1 MRALFFGSPD
11 FAVPCLDAL
20 HEIADVV
27 AVVTQPDRPKGRG
40 LTLAPPAVKVRAEA
54 LGLPVLQPTRIKPP
68 SFAAELVALGADV
81 GVVVAYG
88 RILPRAVLDA
98 PRLGCV
104 NVHASLLPRWRGAA
118 PIHWAIVHGDAETGV
133 CLMQVDEG
141 LDSGPVLARAQTPI
155 DADETAGE
163 LFDRL
168 SLLGAEVLRRELP
181 RFVAGALP
189 AEPQVEAD
197 ATYAKM
203 LEKTDGRVDF
213 ARSAREVHDR
223 VRGMS
228 PWPGAY
234 ADLEGAR
241 VKLHRSHVVEVE
253 GSVAPSGTVVGADPE
268 GIRVACGR
276 GVVAIDELQESG
288 RKRLGAAQYLAGH
301 PSLVGR
307 RFDPVDEEGA

>member
-1 MRALFFGSPD
+1 MRAIFFGSPD

-20 HEIADVV
+20 HEV
-27 AVVTQPDRPKGRG
+27 AEIVTVVTQPDRPKGRG
-40 LTLAPPAVKVRAEA
+40 LALAPPPVKVRATE
-54 LGLPVLQPTRIKPP
+54 LGLPVLQPTKIRPP
-68 SFAAELVALGADV
+68 AFAAQLAALGADV

-104 NVHASLLPRWRGAA
+104 NIHASLLPRWRGAA

-141 LDSGPVLARAQTPI
+141 LDSGPVLAVEGTPI
-155 DADETAGE
+155 GPEETAGE
-163 LFDRL
+163 LFERL
-168 SLLGAEVLRRELP
+168 ARLGAELLRRELP
-181 RFVAGALP
+181 RYVGGELVP
-189 AEPQVEAD
+189 QPQAETE

-234 ADLEGAR
+234 ADLGGSR
-241 VKLHRSHVVEVE
+241 VKLHRTHVVEPE
-253 GSVAPSGTVVGADPE
+253 GTVAPSGTVVAADDA

-288 RKRLGAAQYLAGH
+288 RKRLAAGPYLAGH
-301 PSLVGR
+301 PDLVGR
-307 RFDPVDEEGA
+307 RFDPVAEEGA